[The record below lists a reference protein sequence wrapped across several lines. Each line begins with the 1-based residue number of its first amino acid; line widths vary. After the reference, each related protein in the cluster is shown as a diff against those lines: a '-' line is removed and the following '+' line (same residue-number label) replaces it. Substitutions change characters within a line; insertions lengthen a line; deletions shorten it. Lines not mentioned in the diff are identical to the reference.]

1 MSLITSPL
9 FRTSLEEILELVT
22 YVWQVPLQKAPIKFG
37 INFWNSFV
45 LQHPLGSVG
54 YVVLLI

>member
-1 MSLITSPL
+1 MYGKYLYKTPRL
-9 FRTSLEEILELVT
+9 
-22 YVWQVPLQKAPIKFG
+22 KFG